1 MTSAAARNSAEE
13 APAAR
18 RATRPHAP
26 ERGRVR
32 RLLGPFYVTGV
43 FWYRLPYWAI
53 QRGILSVRTFP
64 AFVRLFATLFSIV
77 LWNIRDAIAGNLEA
91 VLGPCGFWERQRRI
105 YRTIEAF
112 SWCYGARYEQIVH
125 PGRFR
130 VEVEGAEHVPTDP
143 ERGVVFVTAHIGQW
157 ELSSHLASHG
167 QKRPVHVVRE
177 EEMDPDAQRFIEG
190 LVRDMSADGVTTHFA
205 SDDPRLAL
213 TLAEAL
219 RRGDVVALQ
228 GDRPRIHGRTHTA
241 RLFGRPMPLPIGP
254 QSLARAT
261 GAALVPVF
269 SFREGRYA
277 YRVVVRPPIPV
288 QRTRDRDA
296 DVADAVQRLAAEIE
310 WAIRRAPHQW
320 FCLRRLW
327 DRARHNDP

>member
-1 MTSAAARNSAEE
+1 MTSAAARQGSET
-13 APAAR
+13 APDPQAIP
-18 RATRPHAP
+18 PHAP

-53 QRGILSVRTFP
+53 RHGILSPRTFP
-64 AFVRLFATLFSIV
+64 AFVRLFATFFS
-77 LWNIRDAIAGNLEA
+77 LALGNIRDAIASNLEA

-105 YRTIEAF
+105 YRTIETF
-112 SWCYGARYEQIVH
+112 SWCYGARYEQVVH

-143 ERGVVFVTAHIGQW
+143 SRGLLFVTAHIGQW

-167 QKRPVHVVRE
+167 LERPVHVVRE
-177 EEMDPDAQRFIEG
+177 EEMDPEAQRFIEG
-190 LVRDMSADGVTTHFA
+190 LVRDMSAEGVTTHFA
-205 SDDPRLAL
+205 SDDPRLGIA
-213 TLAEAL
+213 LAEAL
-219 RRGDVVALQ
+219 RRGEIVALQ
-228 GDRPRIHGRTHTA
+228 GDRPRTHGRTHTA
-241 RLFGRPMPLPIGP
+241 QLFGRPMPLPVGP
-254 QSLARAT
+254 QSLARAA
-261 GAALVPVF
+261 GAELVPVF

-277 YRVVVRPPIPV
+277 YRVVVRPPITV
-288 QRTRDRDA
+288 ARTRDRDA

-320 FCLRRLW
+320 FCFRRLW
-327 DRARHNDP
+327 